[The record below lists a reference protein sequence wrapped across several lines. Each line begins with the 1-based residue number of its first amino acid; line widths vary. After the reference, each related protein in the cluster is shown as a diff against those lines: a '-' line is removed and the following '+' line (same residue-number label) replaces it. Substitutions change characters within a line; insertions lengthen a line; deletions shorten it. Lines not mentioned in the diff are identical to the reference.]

1 MPIFARSKNS
11 KKATDQPKE
20 TPTGKN
26 TSNPAPVRPN
36 LTRASTDVPHGSV
49 APPKST
55 YTPQRPSNLRASSSA
70 SIRSLPAMPLMTR
83 SAASEPNLPSRGRP
97 SRTNSDL
104 SIDSVMMSRSQSPS
118 PSGRMVL
125 QTRQADFKP
134 TVYTYDPSK
143 APALVGRKRP
153 HRSYHSK
160 PPTRASSFVRSPH
173 ISTMVEEN
181 EEVEEQADSSSSS
194 TKSHESDSSTQSQY
208 VEMARTGSNRMQ
220 ERGKEVPA
228 PDIPARNPARN
239 STSSRRTSTAS
250 NTEAKVDSMTPTPR
264 SDSPEVKSS
273 AGSHTES
280 PGPQSKK
287 RSWFSKK
294 RSPGPIAAH

>member
-49 APPKST
+49 APPKNT

-194 TKSHESDSSTQSQY
+194 TKSHESDSSTQSRKIRRIRIPHAIAYHERRICGDGTNRQQPH
-208 VEMARTGSNRMQ
+208 ARTW
-220 ERGKEVPA
+220 ERSP
-228 PDIPARNPARN
+228 
-239 STSSRRTSTAS
+239 RT
-250 NTEAKVDSMTPTPR
+250 
-264 SDSPEVKSS
+264 
-273 AGSHTES
+273 GY
-280 PGPQSKK
+280 PGPQPRQEQHQLSTNVHGEQH
-287 RSWFSKK
+287 RSQ
-294 RSPGPIAAH
+294 G